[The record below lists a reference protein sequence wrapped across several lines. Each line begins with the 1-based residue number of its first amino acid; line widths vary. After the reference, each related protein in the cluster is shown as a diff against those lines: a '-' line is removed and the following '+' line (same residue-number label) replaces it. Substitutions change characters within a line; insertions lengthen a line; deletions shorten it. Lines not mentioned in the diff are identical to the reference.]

1 MSLMQM
7 DLAAK
12 RLELGGILDVG
23 IKRMHR
29 AHGVADGALEMGT
42 ALIERLGAV
51 DDIADIVKCVEDA
64 EDIDAVTMGGLD
76 EAINDIT

>member
-7 DLAAK
+7 GLGAK

-42 ALIERLGAV
+42 ALVERLGAV
-51 DDIADIVKCVEDA
+51 DDIADVIKRVEDA
-64 EDIDAVTMGGLD
+64 EDVDAVTMSGLD
-76 EAINDIT
+76 EAIDDIT